1 MFFYDQSISNLVF
14 DKVVSGDEKVGLFV
28 GDQSKIGWAF
38 RIYRRITCFY
48 IPRRVLF
55 VASCKGLMMSNVGAI
70 LLIHLQPWDPF

>member
-1 MFFYDQSISNLVF
+1 MF

-28 GDQSKIGWAF
+28 EDQSKIGWAF
-38 RIYRRITCFY
+38 RIYRRITWFY
-48 IPRRVLF
+48 IPGRVSF